1 MVKSI
6 LKPNTSICSSPS
18 INQTLW
24 QLAEPFEL
32 NKRELLLDASQPW
45 RHCYWLQN
53 GFVRMY
59 YLDREGREHNKAFFT
74 EGDLFWPVTERL
86 RTQPVEFYIET
97 ITSVHGFLWSF
108 EDYKQAFSDPL
119 VWYEF
124 SQFWMERLL
133 NGKLQRE
140 HDLLQLSASERYLK
154 LCQQQPGLVSALTD
168 SQLASYI
175 GITPVSLS
183 RLKKSLTVI
192 K

>member
-1 MVKSI
+1 MV
-6 LKPNTSICSSPS
+6 LPNASICSDPT

-45 RHCYWLQN
+45 QHCYWLQD

-59 YLDREGREHNKAFFT
+59 YLDLEGREHNKAFFT
-74 EGDLFWPVTERL
+74 GSDPFWPVTERL

-97 ITSVHGFLWSF
+97 ITSVRGFRWSF
-108 EDYKQAFSDPL
+108 EDFKQAFSDPL
-119 VWYEF
+119 VWCEF

-140 HDLLQLSASERYLK
+140 RDLLQLSASERYLK
-154 LCQQQPGLVSALTD
+154 LCQQQPELVTALTD

-175 GITPVSLS
+175 GVTPVSLS